1 MKAELDIKPF
11 LKAINEFRTEEQ
23 QPCGVQVVEGVGLV
37 AKLLSILHRTAVAAD
52 VAVTQIVSQ
61 KKDDVRTGGGA
72 QGGGREEDKR

>member
-1 MKAELDIKPF
+1 MGAARRSRVKVGETHATSGQL
-11 LKAINEFRTEEQ
+11 
-23 QPCGVQVVEGVGLV
+23 VEDGR
-37 AKLLSILHRTAVAAD
+37 LHRTAVAAD

>member
-1 MKAELDIKPF
+1 VA
-11 LKAINEFRTEEQ
+11 
-23 QPCGVQVVEGVGLV
+23 EGVGLV